1 MSVLQSPYKAYQQ
14 NAVQTASPG
23 QLVVMLYDGAIR
35 FTKAGI
41 DGIAK
46 RKYMDANT
54 NLKKAQSIIHELI
67 AALNHDIPISKD
79 LVRIYEY
86 MLHCLIQANVKKD
99 VKPAEEVVAHLE
111 ELREAWR
118 QAARTAG
125 MQTSVQGSV

>member
-1 MSVLQSPYKAYQQ
+1 
-14 NAVQTASPG
+14 
-23 QLVVMLYDGAIR
+23 
-35 FTKAGI
+35 
-41 DGIAK
+41 
-46 RKYMDANT
+46 
-54 NLKKAQSIIHELI
+54 LI